1 VTESAEL
8 THEVLL
14 RVAEFLRKL
23 PTDQLEDL
31 ASGSAMLEVVAK
43 LPPPQPRRRS
53 DPSAPGGALPV
64 RTAAPKVPLP
74 VRTATPKV
82 PLPRP
87 VEEIGAELSNLTDRS
102 TAAAYLDDL
111 KLTVA
116 QLRSL
121 AAGLGIAVSSKA
133 TKAQARDT
141 IVQWTVGRRADAA
154 ILSRP
159 ASRRVF

>member
-1 VTESAEL
+1 MTDSAEL

-23 PTDQLEDL
+23 PTEQLEEL
-31 ASGSAMLEVVAK
+31 ASGSASLEVVTNSPIHAV
-43 LPPPQPRRRS
+43 RRR
-53 DPSAPGGALPV
+53 LPV
-64 RTAAPKVPLP
+64 RQK
-74 VRTATPKV
+74 TPAV
-82 PLPRP
+82 AMPRP
-87 VEEIGAELSNLTDRS
+87 IEKIGADLSNLVDR
-102 TAAAYLDDL
+102 AAAVSYLDEL
-111 KLTVA
+111 HLSVA

-133 TKAQARDT
+133 TKALARDT

-159 ASRRVF
+159 AARRVF

>member
-31 ASGSAMLEVVAK
+31 ASGSAMLEVVTK
-43 LPPPQPRRRS
+43 PPPGPRRRS
-53 DPSAPGGALPV
+53 DPLAPGVA
-64 RTAAPKVPLP
+64 LP

-102 TAAAYLDDL
+102 TAAAHLDDL